1 MLNLHR
7 ALLRLRQEFPIIK
20 NGTLN
25 IVSSDDT
32 GNGFILGIK
41 RELGRE
47 CAYIFINFADAPQS
61 FSIPENGRI
70 LASTHPQY
78 LLLGK
83 DRQMTIPG
91 YCGVLLIIEN
101 C

>member
-25 IVSSDDT
+25 IVSGTDT

-47 CAYIFINFADAPQS
+47 RAYIFINFADAPQS
-61 FSIPENGRI
+61 QKTAESSP
-70 LASTHPQY
+70 
-78 LLLGK
+78 
-83 DRQMTIPG
+83 
-91 YCGVLLIIEN
+91 LLIRNIYS
-101 C
+101 

>member
-20 NGTLN
+20 NGALST
-25 IVSSDDT
+25 VSSTDT

-47 CAYIFINFADAPQS
+47 RAYIFINFADAPQS

-91 YCGVLLIIEN
+91 YCGVILIVGS
-101 C
+101 

>member
-20 NGTLN
+20 NGTLDTVN
-25 IVSSDDT
+25 DT

-47 CAYIFINFADAPQS
+47 RAYIFINFADAPQS
-61 FSIPENGRI
+61 FSIPENGKMG
-70 LASTHPQY
+70 AAYQ
-78 LLLGK
+78 
-83 DRQMTIPG
+83 
-91 YCGVLLIIEN
+91 
-101 C
+101 